1 MDHPDSPFN
10 DLNST
15 IFIKDIHVLNEAVA
29 KKLFLYLKSNE
40 GHRQNRFLFSYTI
53 SAYTAADNYIL
64 RYLTTELLCLKLQL
78 PPLRE
83 RVEDLSNIATLYISQ
98 ANTELGKQV
107 VGFEAGAMDLIRS
120 FSWSQNLAQFK
131 RMIRELIAQTDGDY
145 ISVDQLRTALHQE
158 IQLFVPVLQ
167 PGYAIINLEQSLEE
181 INRDIAQIVLEQEN
195 MNRTKTVEHLQISR
209 TTLWRM
215 LQK

>member
-1 MDHPDSPFN
+1 M
-10 DLNST
+10 
-15 IFIKDIHVLNEAVA
+15 
-29 KKLFLYLKSNE
+29 
-40 GHRQNRFLFSYTI
+40 
-53 SAYTAADNYIL
+53 
-64 RYLTTELLCLKLQL
+64 KLQL

-145 ISVDQLRTALHQE
+145 ISVDHLRTALHQE
-158 IQLFVPVLQ
+158 TQLFVPVLQ

>member
-1 MDHPDSPFN
+1 
-10 DLNST
+10 
-15 IFIKDIHVLNEAVA
+15 
-29 KKLFLYLKSNE
+29 
-40 GHRQNRFLFSYTI
+40 
-53 SAYTAADNYIL
+53 
-64 RYLTTELLCLKLQL
+64 
-78 PPLRE
+78 
-83 RVEDLSNIATLYISQ
+83 
-98 ANTELGKQV
+98 
-107 VGFEAGAMDLIRS
+107 MDLIRS

-158 IQLFVPVLQ
+158 TQLFVPVLQ